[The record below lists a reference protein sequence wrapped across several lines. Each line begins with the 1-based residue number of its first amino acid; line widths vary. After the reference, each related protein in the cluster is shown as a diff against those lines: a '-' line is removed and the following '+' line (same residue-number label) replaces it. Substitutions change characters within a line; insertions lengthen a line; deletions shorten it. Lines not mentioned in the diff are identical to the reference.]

1 MDVHQPVIIHMKNS
15 ICRNKKNFNLGAHYN
30 PDNHD
35 HAGPQDQLRHVGDLG
50 ILIIYC
56 IIEFLC

>member
-1 MDVHQPVIIHMKNS
+1 MLNS
-15 ICRNKKNFNLGAHYN
+15 FHLGAHYN

-50 ILIIYC
+50 I
-56 IIEFLC
+56 